1 MGKSINRLTLLI
13 TGVVYLRY
21 LKNKVATNNSQ
32 GNLVHHSD
40 HFKRK
45 QRDMNLMKLLIL
57 IRTDFPLSVAKE
69 KIFMGFE
76 RLLFVAIIFKISP
89 YI

>member
-1 MGKSINRLTLLI
+1 
-13 TGVVYLRY
+13 
-21 LKNKVATNNSQ
+21 
-32 GNLVHHSD
+32 
-40 HFKRK
+40 
-45 QRDMNLMKLLIL
+45 MNLMKLLIL